1 MPILEIERS
10 ARKSIP
16 DPIIATKV
24 SKEVQ
29 EAFDKLVVRKY
40 HVTRAELLRACV
52 LDCLKRHEEVQ
63 GKWNPLK
70 K

>member
-1 MPILEIERS
+1 MKILEIERS
-10 ARKSIP
+10 ARKTIP

-29 EAFDKLVVRKY
+29 EAFDKLAVSKY

-52 LDCLKRHEEVQ
+52 LDCLKRHEEAKQ
-63 GKWNPLK
+63 K
-70 K
+70 